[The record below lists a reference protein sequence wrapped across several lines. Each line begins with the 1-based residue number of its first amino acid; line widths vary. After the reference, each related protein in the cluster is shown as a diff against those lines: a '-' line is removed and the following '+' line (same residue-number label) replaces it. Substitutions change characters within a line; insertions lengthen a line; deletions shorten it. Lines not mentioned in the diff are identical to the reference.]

1 MRTVIITDGRYRSAI
16 AAARELGRA
25 GYDVVVT
32 EARADE
38 RAEPPVFSSRFA
50 RGAWIEGSV
59 KDAEYPDRQ
68 LLSRY
73 SPGYGDLALESQRE
87 FFRVLN
93 VTKTIGVSLTEGC
106 LMVPTKSVT
115 AFIGMSKTDKN
126 CILSGCEDCTMRDT
140 CMYSR
145 TE

>member
-59 KDAEYPDRQ
+59 KDAEYPDR
-68 LLSRY
+68 LLAFLRRFDRPVLLPVGAATLRTVSGRKADFAAV
-73 SPGYGDLALESQRE
+73 SDFLIADPAALEA
-87 FFRVLN
+87 LN
-93 VTKTIGVSLTEGC
+93 PLW
-106 LMVPTKSVT
+106 P
-115 AFIGMSKTDKN
+115 
-126 CILSGCEDCTMRDT
+126 SGSSTSPICP
-140 CMYSR
+140 SA
-145 TE
+145 

>member
-59 KDAEYPDRQ
+59 KGRPPSGPFPGEKRI
-68 LLSRY
+68 
-73 SPGYGDLALESQRE
+73 SPL
-87 FFRVLN
+87 FR
-93 VTKTIGVSLTEGC
+93 TS
-106 LMVPTKSVT
+106 
-115 AFIGMSKTDKN
+115 
-126 CILSGCEDCTMRDT
+126 
-140 CMYSR
+140 
-145 TE
+145 